1 VPAFERRFL
10 QPAAAEL
17 VQALV
22 EATQTANQR
31 CRVGLLNVEE
41 AEYRRFVAGTE
52 SRPEGAERWLP
63 PDAAKAM
70 LAGTARGTL
79 VGIAWWTDRLG
90 RRHARVVGRRVEP
103 ENPHFDNRFGPL
115 EEMRPPLWL
124 VYPERVFLRTR
135 QGQRQLVALC
145 PCGVC
150 GPVEAIGWMGECCA
164 GCHDRAEEGVQ
175 AEGKIAPT
183 TLRRHNAPVMGVLY
197 DAKGKTIASAD
208 CGGTVVFWNAATGK
222 ERDSDNLYI
231 GGFEDSIAFGSNG
244 QTVILAGY
252 GGQLR
257 WDAATGRQADED
269 EEERY
274 SSDILTSLALSPD
287 GDLLALGDNGGFV
300 LRRADGRGREI
311 ARARGLGEE
320 TYSVAFS
327 LDGKTLARGRT
338 RAVELYDARGKL
350 GRRLSIRK
358 GSVRA
363 VQFTPDNKKVLAGT
377 GRSPGAPNR
386 PLTGEVFCWD
396 LEAAKPRAAVLGE
409 HAGEVYAVAVA
420 PDGQTLASGGAD
432 RTIKLWDLASG
443 QEKGAL
449 EWHIGPVRALAF
461 SPNGQTLASA
471 GDDGTV
477 RLWPWRQL
485 LEA

>member
-31 CRVGLLNVEE
+31 CRVGLLKLEE
-41 AEYRRFVAGTE
+41 AECRRFVAGIE
-52 SRPEGAERWLP
+52 SRPEGSERWLP
-63 PDAAKAM
+63 PDAAKGL

-103 ENPHFDNRFGPL
+103 ENPQFDNRFGPL

-164 GCHDRAEEGVQ
+164 GCHDRGEEGGRA
-175 AEGKIAPT
+175 AEKVAPS
-183 TLRRHNAPVMGVLY
+183 TLRGHNAPVMGVVY
-197 DAKGKTIASAD
+197 DSKGKTIASAD
-208 CGGTVVFWNAATGK
+208 CGGAVVFWNAANGR
-222 ERDSDNLYI
+222 ERTSDNLYI
-231 GGFEDSIAFGSNG
+231 GSFEDSIAFGSNG
-244 QTVILAGY
+244 QTVVLAGY

-257 WDAATGRQADED
+257 WDAATGRRI
-269 EEERY
+269 EEGERD
-274 SSDILTSLALSPD
+274 SDDVLTSLALSPD
-287 GDLLALGDNGGFV
+287 GELLALGDNGGF
-300 LRRADGRGREI
+300 LLLRADGKGGVI
-311 ARARGLGEE
+311 ASAGGLGEE
-320 TYSVAFS
+320 TYAVAFS
-327 LDGKTLARGRT
+327 PDGRTVARGRT
-338 RAVELYDARGKL
+338 KAVELYDTRGNL
-350 GRRLSIRK
+350 GKRLSVRK
-358 GSVRA
+358 GAVRA
-363 VQFTPDNKKVLAGT
+363 VTFTPDNKKVLAGT
-377 GRSPGAPNR
+377 GRTPGQATR
-386 PLTGEVFCWD
+386 EATGEVVCWG
-396 LEAAKPRAAVLGE
+396 LEAAKPKAVVLGE
-409 HAGEVYAVAVA
+409 HAGPVYALAVS
-420 PDGQTLASGGAD
+420 PDGQTLASGGED
-432 RTIKLWDLASG
+432 RAIKLWDLASG

-449 EWHIGPVRALAF
+449 EWHIGPVYALVF
-461 SPNGQTLASA
+461 SPNGQTLAS
-471 GDDGTV
+471 GSSDGIV
-477 RLWPWRQL
+477 KLWPWRQL